1 MSPNKKEIK
10 NKKVYLSNGEEVELL
25 AQYQDRNKTEYVVRV
40 VIGENTY
47 EEGES
52 ELIYENR
59 IVLSIYE
66 NYKDVPMFLR
76 KTELESKVEELHK
89 NIKELTE
96 QKMKFTKELKSVY
109 TPQYSIGL
117 PIYYTIYGNEVEE
130 LKIVRIVF
138 TEQED
143 RSFYTYYCNAEYKSF
158 EEIGDYYHLTKED
171 AEKSRQQYLENKK
184 IENRKRIEENFKKA
198 KEEFENLTPTNK

>member
-1 MSPNKKEIK
+1 MKEEIK

-117 PIYYTIYGNEVEE
+117 PIYYTVYGNKVEE

-143 RSFYTYYCNAEYKSF
+143 RSFYTYYCNTEYKSF

>member
-184 IENRKRIEENFKKA
+184 IENRKRIEGNFKKA